1 MCSPER
7 RNTMAS
13 FTNQATL
20 TYNGGTV
27 NSNIVTG
34 ELVQV
39 LTASKTA
46 AAESYRT
53 GDLVTYVV
61 QLRSTGAAALTGLTV
76 TDTLGTT
83 NFPATGG
90 TVQLTPLTYQAGT
103 LRYFMNGVLQTAPA
117 VTVLANGIRIE
128 GITVPA
134 GGVITLVYTT
144 RVNAFADPSAVGTI
158 ENTVTVTGG
167 SLTEAVTAV
176 ETPRRRQR
184 QSSASSRPLSR
195 SASATAA
202 RSPIR
207 SRSKTTAA
215 RMPMPQPASPSR
227 TASTRSCAASPS
239 PITATPG
246 FRPTTPTTR
255 RPVCSGPCPPRSLS
269 RPLRPCR
276 TPRPAFGQS
285 APARSPCRS
294 PARSDSSQPAADAAG
309 IFLRFPA
316 CILQR
321 FMLPCG

>member
-1 MCSPER
+1 
-7 RNTMAS
+7 MAT

-117 VTVLANGIRIE
+117 VTVLANGIRID
-128 GITVPA
+128 GISVPA
-134 GGVITLVYTT
+134 GGVATLAYTA
-144 RVNAFADPSAVGTI
+144 RVNAFADPSAEGTI

-167 SLTEAVTAV
+167 GLTDAVTAT
-176 ETPRRRQR
+176 ETLPAATEPDLRITKALEPCR
-184 QSSASSRPLSR
+184 
-195 SASATAA
+195 SATAA

-215 RMPMPQPASPSR
+215 LRPTQPRALPSP
-227 TASTRSCAASPS
+227 TASIRSCAASPS

-255 RPVCSGPCPPRSLS
+255 RPVCSGPCPAQS
-269 RPLRPCR
+269 RFRPPPPFRILRPAHG
-276 TPRPAFGQS
+276 PLPPAL
-285 APARSPCRS
+285 PPCRS
-294 PARSDSSQPAADAAG
+294 PVRSDLSQPAADAAG
-309 IFLRFPA
+309 TFLRFPA
-316 CILQR
+316 CILQG